1 MHIHMKKHLP
11 EINSANTIHK
21 KTNLPSTQGINL
33 QSTDCHPRPTTGI

>member
-11 EINSANTIHK
+11 EINNANTIHK
-21 KTNLPSTQGINL
+21 KNLPSTQGINL